1 MPTKKTPPVIP
12 TSPEDT
18 IAAISTPPGEGAIGI
33 VRLSGPDAVRIAAAV
48 FRSSS
53 GRDITTGSGRIFHGE
68 IRAGNEILDEV
79 LVHVMRAPHTYT
91 REDVVEINTHGGAGP
106 LQAVLELVLE
116 KGARLA
122 EPGEFT
128 KRAFLNG
135 RIDLVQAEAVI
146 DRIRAKTRAGLRAAH
161 AAASGALSKA
171 IAAMREPLLEAL
183 ARIEAS
189 VDFPEDDLPEL
200 VTPELKASLADIAS
214 NMEALL
220 KTADAGRL
228 YREGAS
234 VTIAGRPN
242 VGKSSLFNALLR
254 DTRAIV
260 TAQPGT
266 TRDLLEEF
274 ITLQGIPVRLSDT
287 AGLRHAED
295 EAERI
300 GVDMARGALT
310 AADMVLF
317 VIEATSP
324 ATPED
329 EALATDLA
337 ALEIPVFLVVNKTD
351 LAPHPDLSHWRNRFA
366 TTCLIS
372 AQTGA
377 GLRELENILAGHLL
391 HGTSVSPSEVLVS
404 RVHQRDS
411 LRRAHEALEHLL
423 ANFGASPEFLSIDL
437 RDALNALGEITG
449 ETVTEDVLDRI
460 FSSFCIG
467 K

>member
-1 MPTKKTPPVIP
+1 MFRTT
-12 TSPEDT
+12 PEDT

-33 VRLSGPDAVRIAAAV
+33 VRLSGPDALRIAAAV
-48 FRSSS
+48 FHSSS
-53 GRDITTGSGRIFHGE
+53 GRDIRTARGRVFHGE
-68 IRAGNEILDEV
+68 IHAGEETLDEV
-79 LVHVMRAPHTYT
+79 LIHVMRAPHSYT
-91 REDVVEINTHGGAGP
+91 CEDVVEINAHGGAGP
-106 LQAVLELVLE
+106 LQAILELLLE
-116 KGARLA
+116 AGARLA

-161 AAASGALSKA
+161 AAASGTLSKA
-171 IAAMREPLLEAL
+171 IAGMREPLLQAL
-183 ARIEAS
+183 ARIEAA
-189 VDFPEDDLPEL
+189 VDFPEEDLPEL
-200 VTPELKASLADIAS
+200 VTPAVHAALAETASR
-214 NMEALL
+214 METLL
-220 KTADAGRL
+220 KTSDAGRL

-242 VGKSSLFNALLR
+242 VGKSSLFNAFLR
-254 DTRAIV
+254 DARAIV

-266 TRDLLEEF
+266 TRDRLEEF
-274 ITLQGIPVRLSDT
+274 ITIQGIPVRLSDT
-287 AGLRHAED
+287 AGLRHSDD

-300 GVDMARGALT
+300 GVDIARMALNS
-310 AADMVLF
+310 ADIILF
-317 VIEATSP
+317 VVEATEP

-329 EALATDLA
+329 DVLADDLEAL
-337 ALEIPVFLVVNKTD
+337 EVPIFLVVNKVD
-351 LAPHPDLSHWRNRFA
+351 LAPAPDLAHWQNRFSV
-366 TTCLIS
+366 TCLVS
-372 AQTGA
+372 APSGTG
-377 GLRELENILAGHLL
+377 LNELEASLAKQLL
-391 HGTSVSPSEVLVS
+391 DGASLSPSEILIN

-411 LRRAHEALEHLL
+411 LRRAHQALTRLL

-449 ETVTEDVLDRI
+449 ETTTEDVLDRI

>member
-1 MPTKKTPPVIP
+1 MYRTT
-12 TSPEDT
+12 PEDT

-33 VRLSGPDAVRIAAAV
+33 VRLSGPDALRIAAAV
-48 FRSSS
+48 FHSSS
-53 GRDITTGSGRIFHGE
+53 GRDIRTARRRVFHGE
-68 IRAGNEILDEV
+68 IRAGEETLDEV
-79 LVHVMRAPHTYT
+79 LVHVMRAPHSYT
-91 REDVVEINTHGGAGP
+91 CEDVVEINAHGGAGP
-106 LQAVLELVLE
+106 LQAILELLLE
-116 KGARLA
+116 TGARLA

-161 AAASGALSKA
+161 AAASGALSKS
-171 IAAMREPLLEAL
+171 IAGMREPLLQSL
-183 ARIEAS
+183 ARIEAA
-189 VDFPEDDLPEL
+189 VDFPEEDLPEL
-200 VTPELKASLADIAS
+200 VTPAVHAALAETASR
-214 NMEALL
+214 METLL
-220 KTADAGRL
+220 KTSDAGRL

-254 DTRAIV
+254 DARAIV

-266 TRDLLEEF
+266 TRDRLEEF
-274 ITLQGIPVRLSDT
+274 ITIQGIPVRLSDT
-287 AGLRHAED
+287 AGLRHSDD

-300 GVDMARGALT
+300 GVDIARMALIS
-310 AADMVLF
+310 ADIILF
-317 VIEATSP
+317 VVEATEP
-324 ATPED
+324 ATAED
-329 EALATDLA
+329 DVLADDLEAL
-337 ALEIPVFLVVNKTD
+337 EVPIFLVVNKVD
-351 LAPHPDLSHWRNRFA
+351 LAPAPDLAHWQNRFSV
-366 TTCLIS
+366 TCLVS
-372 AQTGA
+372 APSGTG
-377 GLRELENILAGHLL
+377 LNELEASLAKQLL
-391 HGTSVSPSEVLVS
+391 DGASLSPSEILIN

-411 LRRAHEALEHLL
+411 LRRAHQALTRLL

-449 ETVTEDVLDRI
+449 ETTTEDVLDRI